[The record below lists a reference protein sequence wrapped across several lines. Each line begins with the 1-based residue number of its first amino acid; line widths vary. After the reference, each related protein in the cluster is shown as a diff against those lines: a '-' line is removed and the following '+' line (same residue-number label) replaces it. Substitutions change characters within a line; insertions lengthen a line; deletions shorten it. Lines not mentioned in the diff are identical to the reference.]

1 VSLTGRPLIGLR
13 RELAQ
18 PAAHWSVPG
27 GEPGASSQHW
37 RSGFSVAHT
46 VPRLMLAGGVVVRVT
61 IINDASIKREACNLV
76 ERTRTYSSELKSR
89 ETRNRGVEHAV
100 LDGWQHSDPHAHFE
114 KLVSRWQPLGL

>member
-1 VSLTGRPLIGLR
+1 MSLTGRPLIGLR

-114 KLVSRWQPLGL
+114 KLVSR